1 MSLTQSNK
9 FLSRIKR
16 FTYILP
22 FRLLKLQRPKWRRLL
37 SKIRRSQVQ
46 RKWFLRVYSHKPLFS
61 FKKITKLNPKIQHSP
76 GFKGSSGIHSRAVAS
91 ELRRRG
97 RLGLPR
103 IKSKIWTSK
112 PDHSGVRNPDGSI
125 TYAKGFIRP
134 AVLNDEGQR
143 ILAASKARRKQ
154 RRKNEKARFHVTR
167 RRKSRK
173 RRKIPYN
180 KFFPTVIGLRRAK
193 TKFSYKWSLWLKREL
208 FLFFNNEL
216 TLKHYKKILNKMS
229 LLTRKAVMLELFI
242 RPFFQL
248 NILLWKLG
256 LFKTV
261 VVLNQFFID
270 KLILVNNTVVHGG
283 LLLKKGDFVALAGCN
298 FNLLPARKK
307 FLKTRRV
314 FSRFS
319 AYQLKTTQNLFSTS
333 MGKITFLWSIVE
345 IDYFTNTF
353 ILLIDYKDCTK
364 GMLPFLLRAD
374 LLNIFLFLK
383 YIKNK

>member
-1 MSLTQSNK
+1 MSLTQNNK
-9 FLSRIKR
+9 FLPRIKR
-16 FTYILP
+16 FAYILP
-22 FRLLKLQRPKWRRLL
+22 VRLFKFQRPKWRRLVVKL
-37 SKIRRSQVQ
+37 RRSQVRRKYFLRTYSHTPFDYKIRELNKRTPYLTPLQQHLLETQQERLKKVKSARFAAQ
-46 RKWFLRVYSHKPLFS
+46 RKKRGLKGRAAYSR
-61 FKKITKLNPKIQHSP
+61 KLNRHTLGNFYSSKFSYRFF
-76 GFKGSSGIHSRAVAS
+76 FKCRKQQQKQNKPF
-91 ELRRRG
+91 RG
-97 RLGLPR
+97 RF
-103 IKSKIWTSK
+103 
-112 PDHSGVRNPDGSI
+112 N
-125 TYAKGFIRP
+125 
-134 AVLNDEGQR
+134 
-143 ILAASKARRKQ
+143 RRK
-154 RRKNEKARFHVTR
+154 V
-167 RRKSRK
+167 K
-173 RRKIPYN
+173 RVPYN

-229 LLTRKAVMLELFI
+229 LLTRKSVMLELFI

-261 VVLNQFFID
+261 ATMRQFFLD
-270 KLILVNNTVVHGG
+270 KLILVNNGSVHGA
-283 LLLKKGDFVALAGCN
+283 LLLKKGDFVTLSGCN

-307 FLKTRRV
+307 FLKTRKFV
-314 FSRFS
+314 SRFS
-319 AYQLKTTQNLFSTS
+319 AYQLKVTPNLFSSS

-353 ILLIDYKDCTK
+353 ILLIDYQECTK
-364 GMLPFLLRAD
+364 EMLPFLLRAD